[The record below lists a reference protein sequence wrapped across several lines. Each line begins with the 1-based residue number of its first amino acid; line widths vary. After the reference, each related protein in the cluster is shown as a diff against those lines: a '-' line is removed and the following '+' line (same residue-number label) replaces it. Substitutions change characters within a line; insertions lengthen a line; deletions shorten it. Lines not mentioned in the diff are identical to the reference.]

1 MITRH
6 DVAQK
11 LIAHVQH
18 RLGLDELVAWAENAM
33 MEEELDPPDLGVLRT
48 ILSRLGLADV
58 REFGLT
64 WADITEFLSLL
75 GYLVKVDVSKV
86 A

>member
-18 RLGLDELVAWAENAM
+18 RLSLDELVAWAENAM
-33 MEEELDPPDLGVLRT
+33 MEEELDPPDLELLRNL
-48 ILSRLGLADV
+48 LSRLGLADV
-58 REFGLT
+58 REFGLN
-64 WADITEFLSLL
+64 WEDINEFLSLL
-75 GYLVKVDVSKV
+75 GYLVKVDVAKV